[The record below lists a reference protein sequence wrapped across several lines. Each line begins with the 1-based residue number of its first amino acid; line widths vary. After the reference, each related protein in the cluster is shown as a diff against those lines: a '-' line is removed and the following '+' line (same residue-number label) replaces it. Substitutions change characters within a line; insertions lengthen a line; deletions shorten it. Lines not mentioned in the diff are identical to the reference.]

1 VGRETTSGDTCDEA
15 KKEYESVDNEKQGE
29 SEHRDGDEGLSVIQN
44 LGGKQ
49 YIKSIRS
56 RIHEKYM

>member
-29 SEHRDGDEGLSVIQN
+29 SEHRDGDEGLRCHTES
-44 LGGKQ
+44 GGKAIYQ
-49 YIKSIRS
+49 VY
-56 RIHEKYM
+56 